1 MENKNKTCSVDPV
14 ELGIKMAELARD
26 IKELRSWQKKNW
38 RFTKSIH
45 NKVKIM
51 SITLRRHR
59 LVFGGIWVFVCFSSM
74 LGWELS
80 KDWIKLKIKLL
91 IGG

>member
-1 MENKNKTCSVDPV
+1 MKENNCPIDPV
-14 ELGIKMAELARD
+14 ELGIKMAELDRD

-38 RFTKSIH
+38 KFTKSIH
-45 NKVKIM
+45 SKVKIM

-59 LVFGGIWVFVCFSSM
+59 LVFGSIWAFVCFSSV
-74 LGWELS
+74 LAWELS
-80 KDWIKLKIKLL
+80 KDWIRIKFKLM